1 MWRVIAGERQMSD
14 VMTELPTISLTEH
27 DFVRLDRLAAA
38 AARTFPRTADF
49 LAREIA
55 RANIID
61 SNAHAPGLVR
71 MGSTVEYRDDVT
83 GQERTV
89 TLVYPEEADLAV
101 GKVSVITPVGV
112 ALIGLSVGQ
121 SIEWRTPGGVR
132 SLTVL
137 KVDGVGA

>member
-1 MWRVIAGERQMSD
+1 MSD
-14 VMTELPTISLTEH
+14 VATELPTISLTEH

-55 RANIID
+55 RATIIESD
-61 SNAHAPGLVR
+61 ARPPGLVR
-71 MGSTVEYRDDVT
+71 MGSTVDYRDEAT
-83 GQERTV
+83 GQVRTV
-89 TLVYPEEADLAV
+89 TLIFPDEADLAA
-101 GKVSVITPVGV
+101 GKVSVMTPVGV

-121 SIEWRTPGGVR
+121 SIEWRTAGGLR

-137 KVDGVGA
+137 KVDGACA